1 MDILG
6 RFKANGVRVYLFG
19 SIVNLPD
26 QVTPAI
32 RSEGGRRRFFVTV
45 VSEYNELPSELRSLS
60 YPAFK
65 RNLQEYLWE
74 QECDH

>member
-1 MDILG
+1 MC
-6 RFKANGVRVYLFG
+6 
-19 SIVNLPD
+19 
-26 QVTPAI
+26 QVPPSDRLLTPAI
-32 RSEGGRRRFFVTV
+32 RSEGGRRRFLVTA

-74 QECDH
+74 QERDH